1 MQKDIPL
8 DKRDTKLFNLLSS
21 MYNFAE
27 HLIYNSNS
35 SYDSG
40 IKHSLRIDYNIRKME
55 EEFIKTEN

>member
-21 MYNFAE
+21 MSNVAE
-27 HLIYNSNS
+27 HLIYNSNL